1 MLKNITKKIKVG
13 LMALLG
19 VIGFS
24 AGSAFAAMD
33 ADIASTTNGMATTVK
48 DNLMGVLIANLP
60 TIVIVGV
67 AVLAIGFIWRL
78 FRRFAK

>member
-1 MLKNITKKIKVG
+1 MLKKFKSG

-19 VIGFS
+19 VVAMGATS
-24 AGSAFAAMD
+24 AYAAVD
-33 ADIASTTNGMATTVK
+33 ADIASTTGGMATTVK
-48 DNLMGVLIANLP
+48 ENLMGVLITNLP

>member
-1 MLKNITKKIKVG
+1 MLKKTKIG

-19 VIGFS
+19 TVGM
-24 AGSAFAAMD
+24 AATTAFAAVD
-33 ADIASTTNGMATTVK
+33 PDIASTTSGMSTTVK
-48 DNLMGVLIANLP
+48 DNLMGVLISNLP

>member
-1 MLKNITKKIKVG
+1 MTKKIKIG
-13 LMALLG
+13 LTALLG
-19 VIGFS
+19 TVALG
-24 AGSAFAAMD
+24 ATNAFAAMD
-33 ADIASTTNGMATTVK
+33 PDIASTTNGMATTVK

>member
-1 MLKNITKKIKVG
+1 MMNFIKKIKVG

-19 VIGFS
+19 IIGFS
-24 AGSAFAAMD
+24 AANAYAAVD
-33 ADIASTTNGMATTVK
+33 ADIASTTSGMATTVK
-48 DNLMGVLIANLP
+48 ENLMGVLITNLP

>member
-1 MLKNITKKIKVG
+1 MMNFIKKIKVG

-19 VIGFS
+19 IIGF
-24 AGSAFAAMD
+24 GAANAYAAVD
-33 ADIASTTNGMATTVK
+33 ADIASTTSGMASTVK
-48 DNLMGVLIANLP
+48 ENLMGVLITNLP

>member
-1 MLKNITKKIKVG
+1 MMNFIKKIKVG

-19 VIGFS
+19 IIGLS
-24 AGSAFAAMD
+24 AANAYAAVD

-48 DNLMGVLIANLP
+48 ENLMGVLITNLP

>member
-1 MLKNITKKIKVG
+1 MINFIKKIKVG

-19 VIGFS
+19 AIGFS
-24 AGSAFAAMD
+24 AANAYAAVD
-33 ADIASTTNGMATTVK
+33 ADIASTTSGMASTVK
-48 DNLMGVLIANLP
+48 ENLMGVLITNLP